1 MIAAFRQF
9 YLFIPEM
16 YMKLK
21 ALTGGALAVAMMTT
35 SVAASAAPASLSV
48 ANARVGSATSGKN
61 ELAGG
66 GGIFALL
73 IVAGVAAIGV
83 IAIVKDDNSDSN

>member
-1 MIAAFRQF
+1 
-9 YLFIPEM
+9 M

-48 ANARVGSATSGKN
+48 ANARTGSATSGKN

-83 IAIVKDDNSDSN
+83 IAIVNDNNDDSDSN

>member
-1 MIAAFRQF
+1 
-9 YLFIPEM
+9 
-16 YMKLK
+16 MKLK

-48 ANARVGSATSGKN
+48 ANARVGSATAGKN

-66 GGIFALL
+66 GGIFAIL
-73 IVAGVAAIGV
+73 IAAGVAAIGIV
-83 IAIVKDDNSDSN
+83 AIVKDDNSDSN

>member
-1 MIAAFRQF
+1 MF
-9 YLFIPEM
+9 
-16 YMKLK
+16 MKLK

-48 ANARVGSATSGKN
+48 ANARVGSSTSGKN

-83 IAIVKDDNSDSN
+83 IAIVNDDNSDSN

>member
-1 MIAAFRQF
+1 
-9 YLFIPEM
+9 
-16 YMKLK
+16 MKLK
-21 ALTGGALAVAMMTT
+21 ALIGGALAAAMMTT

-48 ANARVGSATSGKN
+48 ANARVGSASADKSK
-61 ELAGG
+61 LAGG

-83 IAIVKDDNSDSN
+83 IAIVKDDDSDSN

>member
-1 MIAAFRQF
+1 
-9 YLFIPEM
+9 
-16 YMKLK
+16 MKLK

-35 SVAASAAPASLSV
+35 SVAASAAPAALSV
-48 ANARVGSATSGKN
+48 SNARVGSATTSKS

-66 GGIFALL
+66 GGIFAIL
-73 IVAGVAAIGV
+73 IAAGVAAIGV